1 MEIETFIALVWFI
14 FSVSFT
20 PGPGNILSSAHGAQY
35 GFRKTTNLLFG
46 LISGWALLGLFV
58 GFSISYIQ
66 QYPIIVDILTW
77 ICAGLIIRLAWV
89 LGTAKPIKTEDEK
102 TNNLGFITGFFFS
115 LVNGKAWVF
124 HLTIMGGFAQEWGT
138 SFFGIISLVG
148 FYSIFGLAAIS
159 SWAYAGTL
167 LKEIFNS
174 EKNARILNLV
184 FGISLVAV
192 AIEIIIS

>member
-1 MEIETFIALVWFI
+1 METETFIAMVWFI

-35 GFRKTTNLLFG
+35 GFRKTTNLLLG

-66 QYPIIVDILTW
+66 QYPIIFDTLTW

-115 LVNGKAWVF
+115 LVNGIRK
-124 HLTIMGGFAQEWGT
+124 IMYT
-138 SFFGIISLVG
+138 SCRVKTGCDHDK
-148 FYSIFGLAAIS
+148 YQ
-159 SWAYAGTL
+159 
-167 LKEIFNS
+167 
-174 EKNARILNLV
+174 
-184 FGISLVAV
+184 
-192 AIEIIIS
+192 

>member
-1 MEIETFIALVWFI
+1 MVWFI

-35 GFRKTTNLLFG
+35 GFQKTTNLLLG
-46 LISGWALLGLFV
+46 LISGWALLGLFI

-66 QYPIIVDILTW
+66 QYPIILDTLTW
-77 ICAGLIIRLAWV
+77 ICVGLIIRLAWI
-89 LGTAKPIKTEDEK
+89 LGTAKPIKTENEK

-174 EKNARILNLV
+174 EKNAKILNLI

>member
-1 MEIETFIALVWFI
+1 VEIETFIAMVWFI
-14 FSVSFT
+14 ISVSFT
-20 PGPGNILSSAHGAQY
+20 PGPGNILSSAHGAQH
-35 GFRKTTNLLFG
+35 GFKKTINLLFG

-66 QYPIIVDILTW
+66 QYPIILETLTW
-77 ICAGLIIRLAWV
+77 ICAGLIIRLAWI
-89 LGTAKPIKTEDEK
+89 LGTAKPIKSEDEE
-102 TNNLGFITGFFFS
+102 TNNLGFVTGFFFS

-138 SFFGIISLVG
+138 SFFGITSLVG

-174 EKNARILNLV
+174 EKNAKILNIL
-184 FGISLVAV
+184 FGISLVLV
-192 AIEIIIS
+192 AAEIIIS

>member
-1 MEIETFIALVWFI
+1 METETFIAMVWFI

-35 GFRKTTNLLFG
+35 GFRKTTNLLLG
-46 LISGWALLGLFV
+46 LISGWAFLGLFV
-58 GFSISYIQ
+58 GFSISFIQ
-66 QYPIIVDILTW
+66 QYPIILEGLTW
-77 ICAGLIIRLAWV
+77 ICAALIIRLAWI

-124 HLTIMGGFAQEWGT
+124 HLTLMGGFAQEWGT
-138 SFFGIISLVG
+138 LSLVG
-148 FYSIFGLAAIS
+148 FLSIFGLAAIS

-174 EKNARILNLV
+174 EKNAKILNV
-184 FGISLVAV
+184 IFGVSLVAV

>member
-1 MEIETFIALVWFI
+1 VETETFIAMVWFI

-20 PGPGNILSSAHGAQY
+20 PGPGNILSSAHGAQH

-66 QYPIIVDILTW
+66 QYPIILDTLTW

-124 HLTIMGGFAQEWGT
+124 HLTIMGGFAQAWGT
-138 SFFGIISLVG
+138 SFFGITSLVV

-167 LKEIFNS
+167 LKEIFRS
-174 EKNARILNLV
+174 EKNTRILNLI
-184 FGISLVAV
+184 FGISLVMV

>member
-1 MEIETFIALVWFI
+1 MVWFI

-20 PGPGNILSSAHGAQY
+20 PGPGNILSSAHGAQH

-66 QYPIIVDILTW
+66 QYPIILDTLTW
-77 ICAGLIIRLAWV
+77 ICAGLIIRLAWI

-124 HLTIMGGFAQEWGT
+124 HLTIMGGFAQEWGM
-138 SFFGIISLVG
+138 SFFGITSLVG

-174 EKNARILNLV
+174 EKNARILNLI